1 MVPTHQDTAA
11 FKVFDDVEDLLTL
24 RLPHHPAYVQQGGD
38 VFLPVE
44 RKDTGRMRGRR
55 VDGC

>member
-1 MVPTHQDTAA
+1 MVSAHQDAA
-11 FKVFDDVEDLLTL
+11 ALKVFHDVEDLLTL
-24 RLPHHPAYVQQGGD
+24 CLPHHSAYVQQGGD
-38 VFLPVE
+38 VFLPVG